1 MNSPNSPS
9 EFAVDMSAPSRDSSL
24 KDVRL
29 TGPDMSVEPAAFA
42 ESSCTVRRPKAL
54 MASLHEQYQSGGR
67 LREAAVSSVKTVGAF
82 LVTRQFGLCQH
93 AEVILIYKDV
103 RYPLPLRRSHAAACA
118 HVRRCARRIRRRA
131 STTWTSSTA
140 WAHRSTAR

>member
-1 MNSPNSPS
+1 
-9 EFAVDMSAPSRDSSL
+9 MSAPSRDSSL
-24 KDVRL
+24 NDVRL

-42 ESSCTVRRPKAL
+42 EASCTVRRPKAL

-103 RYPLPLRRSHAAACA
+103 RYAPRRSHAAACA

-140 WAHRSTAR
+140 WARRSTAR